1 MRRPPGRVDGD
12 DRIDRGD
19 RDRWPRRDE
28 QHQHDVGDQQHA
40 GFAHQRDGQAEQAF
54 EQPGTGNEKR
64 RGCAARPGVGEQDE
78 PERAGHRYIGHDDL
92 LWLTMPAR

>member
-1 MRRPPGRVDGD
+1 MIALTAATATDGRDATNN
-12 DRIDRGD
+12 
-19 RDRWPRRDE
+19 
-28 QHQHDVGDQQHA
+28 VGDQQHA

-78 PERAGHRYIGHDDL
+78 PERARHRYIGPM
-92 LWLTMPAR
+92 TTSFG